1 MADPRS
7 FTGSAARSGTV
18 PMPRTNTASVGVDVG
33 SGSVRAAV
41 FDHAGNRRAE
51 AVRPIEQYNPRTDFY
66 EQSSAG
72 IWQQTCAAVRQA
84 VAECGLPLD
93 AIIGIGFDATCSL
106 VAVGPCGKPVS
117 IAEDADPAR
126 DIIMWMDH
134 RAVAEAAEIN
144 ATHDQALAYVG
155 GEVSVEMEL
164 PKLLWLRRH
173 FRGRYASAWRF
184 LDLADYM
191 VWRASGAD
199 VASVCTLTCKWNYL
213 AHLRRFSDS
222 LLAAVGLSD
231 LLLKVPTDI
240 RQLGSAAGNL
250 SDRTA
255 AELGLLPGTAVAA
268 GIIDAHAG
276 GLALL
281 GADPEGGLAII
292 SGTSCCHLVNSR
304 TPVMVPGVWGPYFG
318 AMLPGWWLNEGGQ
331 SAAGSLIDWTL
342 RQSDAWPALQ
352 AAASAT
358 DRSVYQVANAWV
370 AALQARQ
377 PLPTRHLHVLPDHH
391 GNRSPRADPAAR
403 GIMAGLSLE
412 HGPDGLARHYLATVQ
427 ALAYGT
433 RHIVD
438 SLNAAGHR
446 IQRVVMCGGGARNPL
461 LVREHADAIGCDL
474 HLASEDETVAL
485 GAAVLA
491 AAASGAFPDLQ
502 AAAAAMVRPGG
513 VVHPDPAQRAFHD
526 AKHAVYLAMYDD
538 WCRYRQ
544 TMSAAAPRAGEACPR
559 ALDPG
564 VAVHRTEGEGAANS
578 TVPDAAPSP
587 GAPRRPLPPSA
598 GEGNSA

>member
-1 MADPRS
+1 MAPVPRPHTAS
-7 FTGSAARSGTV
+7 LS
-18 PMPRTNTASVGVDVG
+18 RTNTASVGVDVG

-51 AVRPIEQYNPRTDFY
+51 AVRQIQQFNPRADVY
-66 EQSSAG
+66 EQSTTE

-106 VAVGPCGKPVS
+106 VAVGPGGKPVS
-117 IAEDADPAR
+117 VAEDADPAR

-144 ATHDQALAYVG
+144 ATHDPALAYVG

-173 FRGRYASAWRF
+173 FPERYAATRRF

-191 VWRASGAD
+191 AWRASGAD

-213 AHLRRFSDS
+213 AHERRFSDS
-222 LLAAVGLSD
+222 LLAAVGLTD
-231 LLLKVPTDI
+231 LLPKIPTDI
-240 RQLGSAAGNL
+240 RQLGSAAGLVSN
-250 SDRTA
+250 RGA
-255 AELGLLPGTAVAA
+255 ADLGLLPGTAVAT

-281 GADPEGGLAII
+281 GAAPEGGLAII

-342 RQSDAWPALQ
+342 RQSDAWPGLQ
-352 AAASAT
+352 TAASAT
-358 DRSVYQVANAWV
+358 HHSVYTFANAWV
-370 AALQARQ
+370 AALQKRE
-377 PLPTRHLHVLPDHH
+377 PHPTRHLHVLADHH

-403 GIMAGLSLE
+403 GIIAGLSLE
-412 HGPDGLARHYLATVQ
+412 HGPDALARHYLATVQ

-433 RHIVD
+433 RHIID

-474 HLASEDETVAL
+474 HLASEDEAVAL

-502 AAAAAMVRPGG
+502 QAAAAMVRPGDT
-513 VVHPDPAQRAFHD
+513 VHPDPAQRAFHD
-526 AKHAVYLAMYDD
+526 AKYAVYLAMYAD

-544 TMSAAAPRAGEACPR
+544 MMARAPSTSPALRAPLTSPALAGEVEAR
-559 ALDPG
+559 SA
-564 VAVHRTEGEGAANS
+564 EGEGAANS
-578 TVPDAAPSP
+578 TVPYAAPSP
-587 GAPRRPLPPSA
+587 DAARRPLPRA
-598 GEGNSA
+598 ARERF